1 MISEFYVFLAV
12 VGVAILLTAVVV
24 IAIVVEMKKSQQNLG
39 EPTE

>member
-12 VGVAILLTAVVV
+12 IAVAVILMAVAI
-24 IAIVVEMKKSQQNLG
+24 IAIFVEIRKSRQGAG